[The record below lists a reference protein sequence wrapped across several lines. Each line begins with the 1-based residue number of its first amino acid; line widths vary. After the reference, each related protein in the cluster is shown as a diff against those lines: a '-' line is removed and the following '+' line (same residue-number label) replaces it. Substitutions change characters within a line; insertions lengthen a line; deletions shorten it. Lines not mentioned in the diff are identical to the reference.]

1 MSAIDDRF
9 AQLRR
14 EGKKAF
20 LPFVTAGDPSLDV
33 TAQLIL
39 ELQKVGSAMV
49 EVGIPYSDPIAD
61 GPVIQESYTRAL
73 DKGVKL
79 QALCRWPLV

>member
-20 LPFVTAGDPSLDV
+20 LPFVTAGDPDLAV

-61 GPVIQESYTRAL
+61 GGNVFNAITSKSSPNLIDL
-73 DKGVKL
+73 
-79 QALCRWPLV
+79 